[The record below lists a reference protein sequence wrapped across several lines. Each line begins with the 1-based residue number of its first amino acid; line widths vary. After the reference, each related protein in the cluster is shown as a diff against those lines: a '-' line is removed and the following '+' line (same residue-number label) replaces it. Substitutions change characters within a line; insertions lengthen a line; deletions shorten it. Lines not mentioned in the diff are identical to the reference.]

1 MREPPTGGD
10 VPDWISPGQQW
21 PVHPD
26 PDARKALDA
35 ARRAAWWFKPSARSG
50 HIFGTLT
57 CTEPGGDRLGDGN
70 CAHRVFSTAGGSGE
84 TAKVIRRWLDQC
96 PHRFEADSRERAS
109 TPARAG
115 RIDAAHQRMD
125 NAESL
130 LDAADRLAQAVS
142 HHERMDELVEA
153 AASNTK
159 EAGSLLEEAVA
170 EDDLA
175 TAASEEARQSADRT
189 GLAHDPWP
197 PREGPEA
204 RLVEPARDYVDA
216 AGGLL
221 AGQPGTAAAEARHRL
236 EALQHRLA
244 QWSRPTAQDP

>member
-1 MREPPTGGD
+1 
-10 VPDWISPGQQW
+10 VPDWISPDQQW

-57 CTEPGGDRLGDGN
+57 CTQPVGDRLGDGN
-70 CAHRVFSTAGGSGE
+70 CAHRVFSTAGDSGE

-96 PHRFEADSRERAS
+96 THRFEADSRERAS
-109 TPARAG
+109 TPEHAG
-115 RIDAAHQRMD
+115 RIDAAHQHMD
-125 NAESL
+125 DAEGL
-130 LDAADRLAQAVS
+130 LDAADRLANAAG
-142 HHERMDELVEA
+142 HHAHMDELFNAAESNAREA
-153 AASNTK
+153 
-159 EAGSLLEEAVA
+159 ESLPEEAVA

-175 TAASEEARQSADRT
+175 TAAFDEARQSAYRT

-197 PREGPEA
+197 PPEGPEA
-204 RLVEPARDYVDA
+204 RLVGPARDFVDA

-221 AGQPGTAAAEARHRL
+221 AGQPGAAAAEARHRL
-236 EALQHRLA
+236 EALQHRLG
-244 QWSRPTAQDP
+244 QWSRPNAQDP